1 MPPRRRRAI
10 ANPANNT
17 MPNFS
22 TNGYAPSRARKRPQ
36 NNCSNEQAIA
46 LLQADWTE
54 RQNLNIQLWN
64 AQNPDQALQMLELP
78 IADATQN
85 LPNPQLQD
93 QSEETPNNNHPILE
107 EPRPLQLEELVV
119 NLQNQTATNLTPET
133 NNSIAAPSAPAAQD
147 ASQNLSSQSV
157 PQPPNDTII
166 SQARSC

>member
-22 TNGYAPSRARKRPQ
+22 TNGYAPSRARKRRQ

-64 AQNPDQALQMLELP
+64 AQNPDQALQLLELP

-107 EPRPLQLEELVV
+107 EPRPLQLEKLVV

-133 NNSIAAPSAPAAQD
+133 NNSIAAPSAPADEEEEGSD
-147 ASQNLSSQSV
+147 AGRSRSS
-157 PQPPNDTII
+157 PQPT
-166 SQARSC
+166 